1 MILEK
6 FITSEFDNQIIFI
19 NPNLTFGEL
28 KKYVYGQKLEFEKQN
43 INNVVLLCENYIDF
57 FINFFAA
64 VFSDKKIHL
73 VTDRTRLEQLDFEY
87 ILPQKAKAIEG
98 LFLKAPPAKDIM
110 INLFT
115 SGSTGIPKNIGKTLY
130 NLQAEAQSAINE
142 FNLTNNKYT
151 IVSTTSSAHSYGFTF
166 NFIMPMLAGFAI
178 NSQRIEF
185 PEQLNIKEEYILIS
199 TPSFLEKL
207 AKYNFKF
214 LNSPAKI
221 LLAGAKLK
229 DETYEYFSEQSDV
242 IDIYGSTETGDIAYK
257 RGGDAFTVFS
267 DVDVDCTPNNQIIV
281 KSDFFPQENQI
292 LNDVIKKV
300 SNRKFIL
307 QKRCDR
313 IVKIQEKRISLDELE
328 NNLKKHP
335 EIEDCRCLKYNDKL
349 CCAVVCKSPKIKNTE
364 LKNFISNYNEV
375 IPKKWR
381 YLDEIPKTAGGKIDN
396 EKLKRIFSS
405 NLSMPFVFS
414 RKITSE
420 NAEIE
425 MLFKESSNFFNG
437 HFENMPI
444 LPGVVQLYYAKYF
457 ADEVFGIKLSHK
469 EARKIKFSH
478 IIKPDIPITLRLKNN
493 EKNVEYTYLSDDK
506 IFSSGI
512 FVK

>member
-214 LNSPAKI
+214 LNSQAKI

-229 DETYEYFSEQSDV
+229 DETYGLISMICYNYWCETPEEKKEYLDLLNESEKEYQKHISEKYNLDKLFANKV
-242 IDIYGSTETGDIAYK
+242 SRHDEKTQLA
-257 RGGDAFTVFS
+257 
-267 DVDVDCTPNNQIIV
+267 IV
-281 KSDFFPQENQI
+281 KYDKEKWYKKI
-292 LNDVIKKV
+292 LM
-300 SNRKFIL
+300 F
-307 QKRCDR
+307 
-313 IVKIQEKRISLDELE
+313 
-328 NNLKKHP
+328 
-335 EIEDCRCLKYNDKL
+335 
-349 CCAVVCKSPKIKNTE
+349 
-364 LKNFISNYNEV
+364 
-375 IPKKWR
+375 
-381 YLDEIPKTAGGKIDN
+381 
-396 EKLKRIFSS
+396 LKR
-405 NLSMPFVFS
+405 L
-414 RKITSE
+414 
-420 NAEIE
+420 
-425 MLFKESSNFFNG
+425 L
-437 HFENMPI
+437 
-444 LPGVVQLYYAKYF
+444 
-457 ADEVFGIKLSHK
+457 HK
-469 EARKIKFSH
+469 
-478 IIKPDIPITLRLKNN
+478 
-493 EKNVEYTYLSDDK
+493 
-506 IFSSGI
+506 
-512 FVK
+512 